1 MKILKVFLI
10 AATIILAATL
20 IPQIAKCQTVPT
32 TAKDMMTHQEVGAY
46 QYQIGKKCK
55 DKFWDSL
62 LQIQLD
68 NPQEGDAAK
77 VVLTNADGDF
87 VVAGFTYTNG
97 KVVYSTWF
105 SRAQVYYENDPYNH
119 WYEGQVVDISRR
131 VFISFAMYGDNPW
144 NTCSSM
150 DVAIDGGLKITV
162 VSLVTV
168 ANTMCQ
174 ACIVPEPCATICF
187 RNTWNWFA
195 FQDKSRYRVLQFGE
209 NFGNEISANSDK
221 VLRNLRDGNANG
233 QAAAFQLNIQ
243 RGQSP
248 PQNAG
253 RGECYELPNGKSLTF
268 EPVTLSGGEV
278 VSLQTQVV
286 EINRLLKVS
295 IKTFNGGDFNKLIP
309 IVTAFNNLNNCPQS

>member
-1 MKILKVFLI
+1 MKILKSFLVVV
-10 AATIILAATL
+10 TIIVAATL
-20 IPQIAKCQTVPT
+20 IPQIAKCQTVPAT
-32 TAKDMMTHQEVGAY
+32 IKDMTTNEDVGAY
-46 QYQIGKKCK
+46 QYQLGICK
-55 DKFWDSL
+55 DKFWDTL

-68 NPQEGDAAK
+68 NPKEGDSAK
-77 VVLTNADGDF
+77 VILSNADGDF
-87 VVAGFTYTNG
+87 VIAGFTYTGG

-144 NTCSSM
+144 NKCSSM
-150 DVAIDGGLKITV
+150 DVVINGGLKITV

-174 ACIVPEPCATICF
+174 ACAVVEPCATICM
-187 RNTWNWFA
+187 RNSWNWSNMNRDRYSVAQFA
-195 FQDKSRYRVLQFGE
+195 V
-209 NFGNEISANSDK
+209 NFGNDVAANSS
-221 VLRNLRDGNANG
+221 VVTQNLRNGNANG

-253 RGECYELPNGKSLTF
+253 RGECYTLPNGKSLNF
-268 EPVTLSGGEV
+268 EPVTLSSGEV
-278 VSLQTQVV
+278 VNLQTQVA

-295 IKTFNGGDFNKLIP
+295 IKTLNGGDFNKLIP
-309 IVTAFNNLNNCPQS
+309 IITAFNNLNNCPQN